1 MPFQERLR
9 PGMVV
14 RIKPGFGGYTKYYM
28 ILSPDGAFEKDA
40 EKREGVMAKRIYI
53 CAPVVD
59 AVMADAYNLVMDM
72 HKQVA
77 VEAMEAEVLMEWDSP
92 TRYWFMTL

>member
-1 MPFQERLR
+1 MR

-14 RIKPGFGGYTKYYM
+14 RVKPQVGEYIKYYM

-40 EKREGVMAKRIYI
+40 GAREEVMAGRRYI

-59 AVMADAYNLVMDM
+59 AVMADAYNLVMEM
-72 HKQVA
+72 QKQVA

-92 TRYWFMTL
+92 TRYWFMTI

>member
-59 AVMADAYNLVMDM
+59 AVMADAYNLAMDM